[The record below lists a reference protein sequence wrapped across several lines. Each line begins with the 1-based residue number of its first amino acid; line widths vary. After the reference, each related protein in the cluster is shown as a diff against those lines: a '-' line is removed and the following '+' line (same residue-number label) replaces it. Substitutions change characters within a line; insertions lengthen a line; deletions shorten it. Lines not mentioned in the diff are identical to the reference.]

1 MAGLTTVTGPTQE
14 PVTLQEVKEYL
25 RVDDATD
32 ERVVRPFIE
41 TARRF
46 CEEHTGRAL
55 MSQTLRLYLDAF
67 QDRFDPLWE
76 GMRTGPYLNYYKNYV
91 VLPRSPVVSVTH
103 VKTYDDA
110 DTATTFDSS
119 KYYLDKAREP
129 SRIVLRTGEAF
140 PTALRVAN
148 AIEVEYTTGY
158 ASQYNIPEPIKLGIM
173 QHIAYLYEH
182 RGDMYD
188 ANLPYPPMLKS
199 LYAPYVIHRG
209 LGSSSLMSLG

>member
-67 QDRFDPLWE
+67 QDRFDPY
-76 GMRTGPYLNYYKNYV
+76 GKV
-91 VLPRSPVVSVTH
+91 
-103 VKTYDDA
+103 
-110 DTATTFDSS
+110 
-119 KYYLDKAREP
+119 
-129 SRIVLRTGEAF
+129 
-140 PTALRVAN
+140 
-148 AIEVEYTTGY
+148 
-158 ASQYNIPEPIKLGIM
+158 
-173 QHIAYLYEH
+173 
-182 RGDMYD
+182 
-188 ANLPYPPMLKS
+188 
-199 LYAPYVIHRG
+199 
-209 LGSSSLMSLG
+209 